1 MSFRDQIRN
10 QVLENDRRE
19 NEQLNRELP
28 FNLDEVCEEFLRAKA
43 DEVLNHIIS
52 SGMKDGEIINDGG
65 RRIF

>member
-28 FNLDEVCEEFLRAKA
+28 FNLDEVCE
-43 DEVLNHIIS
+43 
-52 SGMKDGEIINDGG
+52 
-65 RRIF
+65 